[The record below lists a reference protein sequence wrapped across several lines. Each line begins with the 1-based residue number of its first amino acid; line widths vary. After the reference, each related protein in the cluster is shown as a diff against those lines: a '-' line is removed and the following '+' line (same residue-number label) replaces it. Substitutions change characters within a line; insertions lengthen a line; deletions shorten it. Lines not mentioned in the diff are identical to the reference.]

1 MYGARNFGK
10 GFVESLNTVF
20 TGQEKNDTEWRINRG
35 FAPYRSL
42 LAALGDGSELP
53 LGPDGKASLSQR
65 AKLLAQGTLGVAPE
79 VMFRLLSLGDTA
91 FRKFT
96 EGIELYQMGMAQG
109 LEGQALDNFVKYP
122 DKVSLEKARAEGRK
136 TTFQEET
143 TASKTVDKIAQLVV
157 RIGGELI
164 DTTFV
169 RTKRGGQE
177 QLTGEKKKGIN
188 GKGIADFLLRVHV
201 PYVRTP
207 TNLLMEA
214 LTYASPIIGG
224 ARAFREIKK
233 GNPRDASQHIAKVII
248 GQTVQ
253 QFVAMAVKEGIISG
267 PIEWNED
274 EERNLAYDQFPPSSI
289 NVSALNR
296 WIEGGSTSKQKDD
309 TFVSYNQLG
318 LVGSIMGAYVKGI
331 DRDNDLNGDPFSANR
346 ILRDLT
352 GINQFSAISHMMD
365 QSFLAGLS
373 NFTQVIASASP
384 ATFERDIEKYFTSI
398 FQAVSAVALP
408 NTTAAMYRAHRQY
421 LPDTRSDKGATLGEK
436 VANRAMYVIKDRTFG
451 LIGADFPV
459 RVNWKGELI
468 KQTPEG
474 ADPFM
479 YQLFDITK
487 SRKGEADPVSNE
499 VYRLYEETGSISE
512 AVGTPSF
519 ANSRAISVPDL
530 VSAKDR
536 RLIRRA
542 NREYTFMDDVEF
554 MKGRINLTTE
564 QMNAIMQVAGRERY
578 GLLAELVRSED
589 YQKMS
594 DKQKLEAMNEINED
608 FTKVKAVERNRLR
621 PYSLQILDFI
631 EQNYRDER
639 QKD

>member
-1 MYGARNFGK
+1 
-10 GFVESLNTVF
+10 
-20 TGQEKNDTEWRINRG
+20 
-35 FAPYRSL
+35 
-42 LAALGDGSELP
+42 
-53 LGPDGKASLSQR
+53 
-65 AKLLAQGTLGVAPE
+65 
-79 VMFRLLSLGDTA
+79 
-91 FRKFT
+91 
-96 EGIELYQMGMAQG
+96 
-109 LEGQALDNFVKYP
+109 
-122 DKVSLEKARAEGRK
+122 
-136 TTFQEET
+136 
-143 TASKTVDKIAQLVV
+143 
-157 RIGGELI
+157 
-164 DTTFV
+164 
-169 RTKRGGQE
+169 
-177 QLTGEKKKGIN
+177 
-188 GKGIADFLLRVHV
+188 
-201 PYVRTP
+201 
-207 TNLLMEA
+207 
-214 LTYASPIIGG
+214 
-224 ARAFREIKK
+224 
-233 GNPRDASQHIAKVII
+233 
-248 GQTVQ
+248 
-253 QFVAMAVKEGIISG
+253 
-267 PIEWNED
+267 
-274 EERNLAYDQFPPSSI
+274 
-289 NVSALNR
+289 
-296 WIEGGSTSKQKDD
+296 
-309 TFVSYNQLG
+309 
-318 LVGSIMGAYVKGI
+318 MGAFVKGI
-331 DRDNDLNGDPFSANR
+331 DKDNEALADPFTANR
-346 ILRDLT
+346 IVQDLV
-352 GINQFSAISHMMD
+352 GINQFSALAHMMD
-365 QSFLAGLS
+365 QSFLSGLD
-373 NFTQVIASASP
+373 NLLQVVSSSSSRD
-384 ATFERDIEKYFTSI
+384 FQSKMERWLNST

-421 LPDTRSDKGATLGEK
+421 LPDTRSDKGATLEER
-436 VANRAMYVIKDRTFG
+436 VAKRAMYVIKDRTFG

-459 RVNWKGELI
+459 RVNWKGERI

-554 MKGRINLTTE
+554 MKGKINLTTE

-594 DKQKLEAMNEINED
+594 DKQKLEAMNEINEN